1 MSHVNMQ
8 YLRTFLVMVEEK
20 NSAKAARRMDISQ
33 ESVRMQISRLE
44 ETVGKR
50 LLERAVPPKTGEA
63 GRTQL
68 TEDGRAFLP
77 KAIDAMRT
85 HDRMFDDKFVDLDPR
100 MMASMLATL
109 LLETA
114 EDCLAGRLSEED
126 RDLIRKTLPG
136 GLASARPGQGPAPAA
151 EVLARLLQEKALAA
165 LRHDLSE
172 RERDRLHAVLSGT
185 HGDG

>member
-20 NSAKAARRMDISQ
+20 GSAKTARRRDISQ
-33 ESVRMQISRLE
+33 VSVLVHIGKLE
-44 ETVGKR
+44 ETVGKC
-50 LLERAVPPKTGEA
+50 LLERAIPPKRGEA

-77 KAIDAMRT
+77 KAIEAMRA
-85 HDRMFDDKFVDLDPR
+85 HDRMVDDKFVDLDPR
-100 MMASMLATL
+100 MKASMLATL

-114 EDCLAGRLSEED
+114 EFALKGELSEED
-126 RDLIRKTLPG
+126 ADLVRKTLKV
-136 GLASARPGQGPAPAA
+136 RDRGPDPRPAA
-151 EVLARLLQEKALAA
+151 EVLASLLQEKALAA

-172 RERDRLHAVLSGT
+172 DERDRLHEILSGA
-185 HGDG
+185 HRDG